1 MNSPQSTTTPFD
13 TPIKRPGRALIA
25 CTHCRKRKIKC
36 VPVSSED
43 PDRSHNSPCE
53 RCTKKHL
60 KCEYVPVDG
69 SAPATSP
76 SPPATVPLIHWP
88 NDPSAPTNQLNRAPV
103 YPPSNMVRHEAIPSP
118 YISPNN
124 HNHTGDRLGYGRPPY
139 YQSRDTGRDVGMFA
153 PDSWPRREA
162 PGFYTG
168 EMDIYMNPGAFAYNQ
183 GQVSPLFMSGV
194 EPRWSSSV
202 NGHGNP
208 YVAEPHRRENDV
220 SAASPI
226 TDD

>member
-1 MNSPQSTTTPFD
+1 MAKHLPQSTPPPFD

-25 CTHCRKRKIKC
+25 CTHCRRRKIKC

-76 SPPATVPLIHWP
+76 SPPTTAPLIHWS
-88 NDPSAPTNQLNRAPV
+88 NDPSTPPNQFTGALV
-103 YPPSNMVRHEAIPSP
+103 YPPSNTVRHVCDAVPSP
-118 YISPNN
+118 YISPTN
-124 HNHTGDRLGYGRPPY
+124 HNHTVDRFAYGHPHD
-139 YQSRDTGRDVGMFA
+139 YQSRGPGRDMTLLA
-153 PDSWPRREA
+153 SDPWSRRETSVVYA
-162 PGFYTG
+162 GDG
-168 EMDIYMNPGAFAYNQ
+168 DIYMNPDGFPYGQ
-183 GQVSPLFMSGV
+183 GQAPFTPTV
-194 EPRWSSSV
+194 EPRWSSGV

-208 YVAEPHRRENDV
+208 YVAEPHRR
-220 SAASPI
+220 
-226 TDD
+226 

>member
-1 MNSPQSTTTPFD
+1 MAMHPPQSTTPPFD

-69 SAPATSP
+69 STPAMSS
-76 SPPATVPLIHWP
+76 SPPATAPPIHWS
-88 NDPSAPTNQLNRAPV
+88 NDPSTPENRSNRVPV
-103 YPPSNMVRHEAIPSP
+103 YPPSNTVCHIRDAVPSH
-118 YISPNN
+118 YISSDTY
-124 HNHTGDRLGYGRPPY
+124 NHTGDHLCYGHPSH
-139 YQSRDTGRDVGMFA
+139 YQSRDTDRGMGMLA
-153 PDSWPRREA
+153 SDSWSRREN

-168 EMDIYMNPGAFAYNQ
+168 EMDVYTNPGASAYNQ
-183 GQVSPLFMSGV
+183 GQASLLFTSTV
-194 EPRWSSSV
+194 EPRWSSGL

-208 YVAEPHRRENDV
+208 YVAEPYRR
-220 SAASPI
+220 
-226 TDD
+226 